1 MNTAPHATA
10 TRTRPQAS
18 PLARHWSLDPD
29 IVYLNHGSYGACPA
43 RVQQAQSAYR
53 AEMERDAVSFFAER
67 VWSLIDGSRRAL
79 AGLLGGDPGSY
90 VFLPNATTAVTTVL
104 ENFASGAVDGTPLG
118 PGDEILMTTHEY
130 PACRFNA
137 HRVAERCGAS
147 AVEVPFPTPATHGT
161 PISADDI
168 FNAVMAGVTD
178 RTRLAMLSHIT
189 SSSACVLPIRRI
201 ADALAE
207 RGIRLLIDGAHG
219 PGAIGFDLPD
229 LGGAFYTANC
239 HKWLSA
245 PKGVA
250 LLWVHPDHH
259 ENFRPLVLSNDA
271 HTPAGKHGRERLAL
285 EFDYIGTDDYTPMC
299 AVADAVRAFP
309 EILRETEPA
318 ADWPAV
324 WARNRALVMEGRS
337 ILCDRLGLGPVYA
350 DELIGP
356 MVTLLLPRM
365 AEGDRAAHAA
375 KPTIFHD
382 ALQDALLANHRVQ
395 VPIWRFGAMKKGDPF
410 DGQRCVRISANLYN
424 TAEQYAHLAEALAI
438 ELEREA
444 S

>member
-1 MNTAPHATA
+1 MTTTRAPELH
-10 TRTRPQAS
+10 RPAGSSLAS
-18 PLARHWSLDPD
+18 HWSIDPG
-29 IVYLNHGSYGACPA
+29 VFYLNHGSYGACPV
-43 RVQQAQSAYR
+43 RVQRAQAEYR
-53 AEMERDAVSFFAER
+53 AEMERDAVSFFAHR

-79 AGLLGGDPGSY
+79 AGLLGGDAGSY

-104 ENFASGAVDGTPLG
+104 ENFASGAIDGTPLG
-118 PGDEILMTTHEY
+118 AGDEILMTTHEY

-137 HRVAERCGAS
+137 HRIAERCGAR
-147 AVEVPFPTPATHGT
+147 AVEVPFPTPVTHAT

-178 RTRLAMLSHIT
+178 RTRLAMISHIT
-189 SSSACVLPIRRI
+189 SSSACVVPVRRI
-201 ADALAE
+201 ADALAQ
-207 RGIRLLIDGAHG
+207 RGIKLLIDGAHG
-219 PGAIGFDLPD
+219 PGAVDFDLPA

-259 ENFRPLVLSNDA
+259 ENFRPMVLSNDA

-309 EILRETEPA
+309 EIMRSEDPA
-318 ADWPAV
+318 ADWPSV
-324 WARNRALVMEGRS
+324 CARNRSLVLEGRS
-337 ILCDRLGLGPVYA
+337 ILCDRLGLEPVYA

-356 MVTLLLPRM
+356 MVTMLLPRM
-365 AEGDRAAHAA
+365 DESVRAAHAA
-375 KPTIFHD
+375 RPTIFHD
-382 ALQDALLANHRVQ
+382 ALQDALLANHGVQ
-395 VPIWRFGAMKKGDPF
+395 VPIWRFGAKKKGDPF

-424 TAEQYAHLAEALAI
+424 SAAQYEYLAEALAI
-438 ELEREA
+438 ELEREKSA
-444 S
+444 